1 MEEKKTIYHYL
12 GQLFF
17 MYGII
22 VLIFV
27 FLSCTVNEQAV
38 QSSPL
43 FALGKEGLTMDTLVQ
58 LFGFCVC
65 LLLLRILFLTDVVI
79 KNLQIAIRSLCFVVA
94 TVLIIIL
101 FVYSFSWFSMND
113 TNAWIGFFVSYTVC
127 TSVGILIS
135 LLKEKAENKKMEQGL
150 KRIRES

>member
-1 MEEKKTIYHYL
+1 MEERKTIYHYL

-27 FLSCTVNEQAV
+27 FLSYTVNEQAV

-101 FVYSFSWFSMND
+101 FVYLFSWFPMND
-113 TNAWIGFFVSYTVC
+113 RNAWIGFFVSYTIC